1 MGRTRKNVITLV
13 LVPLLFMGMAQAARA
28 QAYTDYID
36 RFSVT
41 ENGSLLFTDPFNDG
55 NPPPSAPN
63 LVGGTSALYH
73 MGTPPDTMGPE
84 TNNPTGPGKLTIDS
98 SGAIVSPNATG
109 QLFLHQSAYLGT
121 LLYSNDTFSV
131 TGVFDLVVPTSLQS
145 GYGVQLTD
153 STPTNPQY
161 DLVQMNVTRNPFNQL
176 VIQLAQQNF
185 VSDTLTIIESTP
197 LVTSPSYNQ
206 IALTLARGDLSS
218 DAVTGSFYYLDS
230 GVMVG
235 SVTTFADTASVF
247 SNEDFTQA
255 GFAAYA
261 AVPEPSAMLFLVPG
275 LVALVGV
282 RRRLKK

>member
-1 MGRTRKNVITLV
+1 
-13 LVPLLFMGMAQAARA
+13 
-28 QAYTDYID
+28 
-36 RFSVT
+36 
-41 ENGSLLFTDPFNDG
+41 
-55 NPPPSAPN
+55 
-63 LVGGTSALYH
+63 
-73 MGTPPDTMGPE
+73 
-84 TNNPTGPGKLTIDS
+84 
-98 SGAIVSPNATG
+98 
-109 QLFLHQSAYLGT
+109 
-121 LLYSNDTFSV
+121 
-131 TGVFDLVVPTSLQS
+131 
-145 GYGVQLTD
+145 
-153 STPTNPQY
+153 
-161 DLVQMNVTRNPFNQL
+161 MNVTRNPFNQL